1 MKFLCP
7 SCERLAD
14 ASRFRVQGGTLVL
27 TCEKCGA
34 DNATDIPSAAESSAP
49 TAVVVPFRP
58 AVAPAPPLQPA
69 MPEDP
74 LAVPDGYCPKC
85 IASRQPDALACG
97 QCGLVFANF
106 RAEEHLPSPV
116 LVSRWEQL
124 LEHWGHVES
133 HDAFLHDVSVIGEL
147 AAAGRLYRIRL
158 ARSPGDPMAERGRDE
173 VIRRATAAATLVAG
187 SLPKP
192 QAGLKWKAAV
202 AALLGGVA
210 LGALIFFLRMLSRLH
225 L

>member
-7 SCERLAD
+7 SCERLAE
-14 ASRFRVQGGTLVL
+14 ASRFRVQGGSLFL
-27 TCEKCGA
+27 TCEKCGT
-34 DNATDIPSAAESSAP
+34 DNATDIPPFADASAP
-49 TAVVVPFRP
+49 TAVVVPLRP
-58 AVAPAPPLQPA
+58 AVAPALSSAPA
-69 MPEDP
+69 VPEDP

-85 IASRQPDALACG
+85 IAARQPDALSCG

-106 RAEEHLPSPV
+106 RPEEHRPSPV

-124 LEHWGHVES
+124 LERWGHVES
-133 HDAFLHDVSVIGEL
+133 HDAFLHDLAVVGEL

-158 ARSPGDPMAERGRDE
+158 ARHPGDPMAERGRDE
-173 VIRRATAAATLVAG
+173 VIRRATAAATLVPG
-187 SLPKP
+187 SLPQP
-192 QAGLKWKAAV
+192 QSGMKWKAAL